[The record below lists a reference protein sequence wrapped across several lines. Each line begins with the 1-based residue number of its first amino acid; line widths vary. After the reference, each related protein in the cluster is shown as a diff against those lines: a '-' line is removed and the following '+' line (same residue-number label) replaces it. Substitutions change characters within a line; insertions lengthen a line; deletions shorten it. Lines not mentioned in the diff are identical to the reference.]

1 MIYHSSHL
9 LIIEYRCGHWRGYN
23 VKHRCPLRFIVQ
35 LVPCDCPGCRN
46 ANT

>member
-1 MIYHSSHL
+1 MKFHL

-23 VKHRCPLRFIVQ
+23 VKHRSPLRFIVQ
-35 LVPCDCPGCRN
+35 KVPCDCPRCRN